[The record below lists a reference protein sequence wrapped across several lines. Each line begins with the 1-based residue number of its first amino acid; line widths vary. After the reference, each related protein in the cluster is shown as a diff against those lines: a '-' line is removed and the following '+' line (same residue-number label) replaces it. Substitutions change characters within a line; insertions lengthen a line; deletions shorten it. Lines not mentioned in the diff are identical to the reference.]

1 MKERFIL
8 GLFLPS
14 FDAKLI
20 LGLFLLSFDA
30 KLNFGEENIVS
41 YTYCKLCVQK
51 KKKQVDPFFTEL
63 NRECTVSIIR
73 Q

>member
-20 LGLFLLSFDA
+20 LGLFLPTFDA
-30 KLNFGEENIVS
+30 KLNFGEEKSVS

-51 KKKQVDPFFTEL
+51 K
-63 NRECTVSIIR
+63 R
-73 Q
+73 